1 MHALNALLH
10 TSCSWIPCSSM
21 KKYFMSGKRTLQV
34 RWRWNFMMFSFFLF
48 EDKSFIKNLMEH
60 FTRQSFE
67 NSSNQRYFLLFIGKL
82 ENCFWNEITSRFIV
96 RLCFSFYG
104 GDRLCW
110 WVHNY
115 FNVSDWSW
123 KINHSFEI
131 TQFIKFN
138 ESPQLSA
145 TTEFHTTYRKFPVF
159 DNLIHIDILF
169 FRRQK

>member
-1 MHALNALLH
+1 MR
-10 TSCSWIPCSSM
+10 WM
-21 KKYFMSGKRTLQV
+21 RYFTPHEFYAVGWKNILWAEKELCRFVDVEILWCF
-34 RWRWNFMMFSFFLF
+34 RFFLL
-48 EDKSFIKNLMEH
+48 EDESFIKNLMEH

-67 NSSNQRYFLLFIGKL
+67 NSSNQRYFLSFIGKL
-82 ENCFWNEITSRFIV
+82 ENYFWNEITRRFNI

-145 TTEFHTTYRKFPVF
+145 TTEFHTTYRKFQVF